1 MYHSHSHQP
10 AFGRPPR
17 QEERDMV
24 LGRRVPEPLVVV
36 DTPLVDRRMDRLAG
50 RHRVEA
56 DTLEC

>member
-1 MYHSHSHQP
+1 
-10 AFGRPPR
+10 
-17 QEERDMV
+17 MV
-24 LGRRVPEPLVVV
+24 LGRRVPEPLVVVV